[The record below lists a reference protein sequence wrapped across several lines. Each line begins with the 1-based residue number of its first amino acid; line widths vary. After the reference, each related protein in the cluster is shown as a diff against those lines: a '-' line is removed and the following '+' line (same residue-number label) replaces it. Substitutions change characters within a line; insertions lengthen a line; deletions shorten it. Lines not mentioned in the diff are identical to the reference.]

1 MVLFSA
7 ATNPGEVKKISEKS
21 ARPFNA
27 EKGTFNGIIFVSRER
42 TSPLRRGK
50 ANKIIA
56 LKKKAICY

>member
-1 MVLFSA
+1 M
-7 ATNPGEVKKISEKS
+7 KKISEKS